1 MSTEKTNEDYEDLQQ
16 GIYEDIMQGYGKY
29 ISQVVG
35 AGTCVTDGMKAVDKE
50 LADLRKNIEEQLKEF
65 WNES

>member
-35 AGTCVTDGMKAVDKE
+35 TGTCVTDGMKAVDKE
-50 LADLRKNIEEQLKEF
+50 LADLRENIEEQLKEF